1 MMERSAVTVVR
12 PTGGDFGAYASTTKS
27 SASSAAPTK
36 RKYRTRGISRSLH
49 PRDRADQWLNREWR
63 DLFLTWR
70 GQATKLPPRCDL
82 YENCPD
88 LDVAGREQRALRL
101 AGIDVDEADMDTG
114 EGLSAL
120 HTDGVAKQTGAVGQV
135 AAVRSGEGTGN
146 LDIL

>member
-36 RKYRTRGISRSLH
+36 RKYRARGISRSLH
-49 PRDRADQWLNREWR
+49 PRDRADRWLNREWR

-70 GQATKLPPRCDL
+70 GQATKLPPRCGL

-88 LDVAGREQRALRL
+88 LEPFPFRWNRNGRLLFLVLTVFLTRTASTSLE
-101 AGIDVDEADMDTG
+101 
-114 EGLSAL
+114 
-120 HTDGVAKQTGAVGQV
+120 
-135 AAVRSGEGTGN
+135 N
-146 LDIL
+146 